1 MSAPTDPAGES
12 VALEAL
18 LLARARLYALFHKLF
33 GAAPDAAAIEA
44 LLGEATA
51 DAVDEYAEDDE
62 TMRGFGRFLSEL
74 AAVEGRAA
82 LLEAARDEYVRLL
95 VGPGALPAIPWE
107 APYRT
112 GEPTVFQ
119 EGTLAVRAAYRA
131 RGVQPKKLQRVPD
144 DHVALE
150 CAFMALEARRSRAQL
165 IACDVRALA
174 AGLRA
179 QQSFAVEHMAG
190 WLGEYA
196 KGLRRSATAVL
207 YPQAAEA
214 LAAFVALDATFLAE
228 AALWAEEVSASG
240 EKFEALGAVAGS
252 PEAQMFAAAEEAL
265 AALEQTRP
273 FGIEDYELAACEG

>member
-62 TMRGFGRFLSEL
+62 TMHGFGRFLSEL
-74 AAVEGRAA
+74 AAVE
-82 LLEAARDEYVRLL
+82 AARDEHVRVL

-131 RGVQPKKLQRVPD
+131 RGVQPRKMQRVPD
-144 DHVALE
+144 DHVSLE
-150 CAFMALEARRSRAQL
+150 CAFMAREARFSLAQL
-165 IACDVRALA
+165 IAGDVCALA

-179 QQSFAVEHMAG
+179 QQSFVVEHMTA

-240 EKFEALGAVAGS
+240 ERFEALGAVVGS
-252 PEAQMFAAAEEAL
+252 PEGLAFAAAEEAL
-265 AALEQTRP
+265 AALEETRP

>member
-1 MSAPTDPAGES
+1 MSAPTDPTGES

-33 GAAPDAAAIEA
+33 GAAPDAAVLEA
-44 LLGEATA
+44 LLGGATA

-119 EGTLAVRAAYRA
+119 EGTLAVR
-131 RGVQPKKLQRVPD
+131 RVSG
-144 DHVALE
+144 
-150 CAFMALEARRSRAQL
+150 ARRA
-165 IACDVRALA
+165 
-174 AGLRA
+174 
-179 QQSFAVEHMAG
+179 
-190 WLGEYA
+190 
-196 KGLRRSATAVL
+196 
-207 YPQAAEA
+207 
-214 LAAFVALDATFLAE
+214 
-228 AALWAEEVSASG
+228 AEEVA
-240 EKFEALGAVAGS
+240 ARPRRPRGARMRVHGARG
-252 PEAQMFAAAEEAL
+252 AAL
-265 AALEQTRP
+265 AR
-273 FGIEDYELAACEG
+273 AADRV

>member
-74 AAVEGRAA
+74 AVEGRAA
-82 LLEAARDEYVRLL
+82 LLEAARDEHVRLL

-119 EGTLAVRAAYRA
+119 EDTLAVRAAYRA
-131 RGVQPKKLQRVPD
+131 RGVQPGKMQRVPD

-150 CAFMALEARRSRAQL
+150 CAFMALEARRSLAQL

>member
-95 VGPGALPAIPWE
+95 VRRALPAIPWE

-150 CAFMALEARRSRAQL
+150 CAFMALEARRSLAQL

>member
-12 VALEAL
+12 VAHEAL

-119 EGTLAVRAAYRA
+119 DARWPCAPRIGRAA
-131 RGVQPKKLQRVPD
+131 
-144 DHVALE
+144 
-150 CAFMALEARRSRAQL
+150 CSRRS
-165 IACDVRALA
+165 C
-174 AGLRA
+174 
-179 QQSFAVEHMAG
+179 
-190 WLGEYA
+190 
-196 KGLRRSATAVL
+196 
-207 YPQAAEA
+207 
-214 LAAFVALDATFLAE
+214 
-228 AALWAEEVSASG
+228 SASPTTTWRSN
-240 EKFEALGAVAGS
+240 ARSWRSRRGARS
-252 PEAQMFAAAEEAL
+252 
-265 AALEQTRP
+265 RS
-273 FGIEDYELAACEG
+273 

>member
-33 GAAPDAAAIEA
+33 GAAPDAAVLEA
-44 LLGEATA
+44 LLGGATA

-62 TMRGFGRFLSEL
+62 TMHGFGRFLSEV
-74 AAVEGRAA
+74 AAAEGRAA
-82 LLEAARDEYVRLL
+82 LLEAARDEHVRVL

-119 EGTLAVRAAYRA
+119 EDTLAVRAAYRA
-131 RGVQPKKLQRVPD
+131 RGVQPRKMQRVPD
-144 DHVALE
+144 DHVSLE
-150 CAFMALEARRSRAQL
+150 CAFMAREARFSLAQL
-165 IACDVRALA
+165 IAGDVCALA

-179 QQSFAVEHMAG
+179 QQSFVVEHMTA

-214 LAAFVALDATFLAE
+214 LVAFVALDATFLAE
-228 AALWAEEVSASG
+228 AAL
-240 EKFEALGAVAGS
+240 
-252 PEAQMFAAAEEAL
+252 
-265 AALEQTRP
+265 
-273 FGIEDYELAACEG
+273 

>member
-150 CAFMALEARRSRAQL
+150 CAFMALEARRSLAQL
-165 IACDVRALA
+165 IACYVRALA

-228 AALWAEEVSASG
+228 AALWAEEVSA
-240 EKFEALGAVAGS
+240 
-252 PEAQMFAAAEEAL
+252 
-265 AALEQTRP
+265 
-273 FGIEDYELAACEG
+273 

>member
-33 GAAPDAAAIEA
+33 GAAPDAAVLEA
-44 LLGEATA
+44 LLGGATA

-62 TMRGFGRFLSEL
+62 TMHGFGRFLSEV
-74 AAVEGRAA
+74 AAAEGRAA
-82 LLEAARDEYVRLL
+82 LLETARDEHVRVL

-119 EGTLAVRAAYRA
+119 EDTLAVRAAYRA
-131 RGVQPKKLQRVPD
+131 RGVQPRKMQRVPA
-144 DHVALE
+144 DHVSLE
-150 CAFMALEARRSRAQL
+150 CAFMAREARFSLAQL
-165 IACDVRALA
+165 IAGDVCALA

-179 QQSFAVEHMAG
+179 QQSFVVEHMTA

-240 EKFEALGAVAGS
+240 ERFEALGAVVGS
-252 PEAQMFAAAEEAL
+252 PEGLAFAAAEEAL
-265 AALEQTRP
+265 AALEETRP

>member
-1 MSAPTDPAGES
+1 M
-12 VALEAL
+12 

-82 LLEAARDEYVRLL
+82 LLEAARDEHVRLL

-150 CAFMALEARRSRAQL
+150 CAFMALEARRSLAQL

>member
-150 CAFMALEARRSRAQL
+150 CAFMALEARRSLAQL

-207 YPQAAEA
+207 YPDRKSTRLNSSHEWIARMPS
-214 LAAFVALDATFLAE
+214 
-228 AALWAEEVSASG
+228 SA
-240 EKFEALGAVAGS
+240 
-252 PEAQMFAAAEEAL
+252 
-265 AALEQTRP
+265 
-273 FGIEDYELAACEG
+273 

>member
-1 MSAPTDPAGES
+1 M
-12 VALEAL
+12 
-18 LLARARLYALFHKLF
+18 
-33 GAAPDAAAIEA
+33 
-44 LLGEATA
+44 
-51 DAVDEYAEDDE
+51 DEYAEDDE

-74 AAVEGRAA
+74 AAVEGRAT
-82 LLEAARDEYVRLL
+82 LLEAARDEHVRVL
-95 VGPGALPAIPWE
+95 VGPGALPALPWE
-107 APYRT
+107 APYRS

-131 RGVQPKKLQRVPD
+131 RGVQPGKLQRVPD

-150 CAFMALEARRSRAQL
+150 CAFMALEARRSLAQL
-165 IACDVRALA
+165 IAGDVCELA

-179 QQSFAVEHMAG
+179 QQSFAVEHMAA

-228 AALWAEEVSASG
+228 AALWTEEVWRRAKSSKRWERSPDRPRRRCSPPSRRLWRRSSRRVPSASRTTSWRRARV
-240 EKFEALGAVAGS
+240 EALSGRVGAAGRS
-252 PEAQMFAAAEEAL
+252 PRL
-265 AALEQTRP
+265 DP
-273 FGIEDYELAACEG
+273 SEDG

>member
-1 MSAPTDPAGES
+1 MSAPTDPTGES

-33 GAAPDAAAIEA
+33 GAAPDAAVLEA
-44 LLGEATA
+44 LLGGATA

-74 AAVEGRAA
+74 AAVEGRA
-82 LLEAARDEYVRLL
+82 
-95 VGPGALPAIPWE
+95 
-107 APYRT
+107 
-112 GEPTVFQ
+112 
-119 EGTLAVRAAYRA
+119 
-131 RGVQPKKLQRVPD
+131 VQPRKLQRVPD

-150 CAFMALEARRSRAQL
+150 CAFMAREARFSLAQL
-165 IACDVRALA
+165 IAGDVRELA

-179 QQSFAVEHMAG
+179 QQSFVVEHMTA

-228 AALWAEEVSASG
+228 SALWTEEVSASG

-252 PEAQMFAAAEEAL
+252 PEAQAFAAVEEAL

>member
-74 AAVEGRAA
+74 AVEGRAA
-82 LLEAARDEYVRLL
+82 LLEAARDEHVRLL

-131 RGVQPKKLQRVPD
+131 RGVQPGKMQRVPD

-150 CAFMALEARRSRAQL
+150 CAFMALEARRSLAQL